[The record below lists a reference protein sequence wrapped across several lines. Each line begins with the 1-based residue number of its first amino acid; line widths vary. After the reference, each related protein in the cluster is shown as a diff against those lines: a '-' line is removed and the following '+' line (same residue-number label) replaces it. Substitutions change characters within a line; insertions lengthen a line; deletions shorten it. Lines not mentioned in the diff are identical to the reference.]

1 MRNVTV
7 TIPDDLAQWA
17 RVWAAEHDSSVSA
30 MLSDVLRDIREK
42 ESRYVSAMECFF
54 TAEPKKLSDAA
65 AYPDRDSLY
74 DR

>member
-7 TIPDDLAQWA
+7 SIPDDLAQWA

-30 MLSDVLRDIREK
+30 MLSDILRDMREK

-54 TAEPKKLSDAA
+54 AAEPGKLSDGI
-65 AYPDRDSLY
+65 AYPDRESLY

>member
-7 TIPDDLAQWA
+7 SIPDDLAQWA
-17 RVWAAEHDSSVSA
+17 RVWAAEHDSSISA
-30 MLSDVLRDIREK
+30 MLSDVLRGMREK
-42 ESRYVSAMECFF
+42 ECRYASAMESFF
-54 TAEPKKLSDAA
+54 AAEPKKLSDGA